1 MPGGKKKQALAMRPV
16 HAVPIHKIH
25 KRLNA
30 LGLNH
35 RAKHRKQR
43 DLQYDPDVAREG
55 QRRLAV
61 EMTQGA
67 GEKKTQRI
75 RSKRDHEC
83 SRQVFINDPPDP
95 KQNDRNAAPC
105 QKIELQECGLIE
117 ISLAESIEHS
127 DMLMPPESQVNAT

>member
-1 MPGGKKKQALAMRPV
+1 MPGGKKKQALAVRPV
-16 HAVPIHKIH
+16 HAVPIHEIH

-55 QRRLAV
+55 QRRLAI
-61 EMTQGA
+61 EMPQGT

-75 RSKRDHEC
+75 RSKRDHER
-83 SRQVFINDPPDP
+83 SRQVFINDKPNP

-105 QKIELQECGLIE
+105 QKIELQECRLIE
-117 ISLAESIEHS
+117 VSLAEGVEHS
-127 DMLMPPESQVNAT
+127 AMLTPLESQVNAT